1 MNDLPGN
8 QRFQGE
14 FDYTQLNPEN
24 RLLIQQHTQELKER
38 LQRTAQ
44 DIWEIGQKLAEVR
57 SRLKHG
63 QFDNWLKA
71 EFGWSRRTAYNFI
84 NVYETFN
91 ERAKFAHFNIATS
104 ALYLLASP
112 STPQDIKDQFIEV
125 AQTGQKVTHKD
136 IRKALERRNQPQ
148 SKPVFQEETQAETLE
163 IVAKPQVVSI
173 MPPVVEPATK
183 KLKDTPVSQ
192 QLSYWYLLGRK
203 HLLFYGNTRSPQFI
217 DRLPPSIPLALG
229 LTDGEWQ
236 HDWLLDKA
244 SAVLI
249 LQLAAVDVKLVQ
261 RLITMFS
268 QPGDSIIFPIL
279 PSGEII
285 AAVHNLQR
293 LVYTGDS
300 NTAALQQAI
309 AESGLNSERVNIL

>member
-1 MNDLPGN
+1 MNNLSGKKHP
-8 QRFQGE
+8 QSE
-14 FDYTQLNPEN
+14 FDYNQLNPEN

-57 SRLKHG
+57 ARLKHG
-63 QFDNWLKA
+63 QFDTWLKA

-84 NVYETFN
+84 NVFETFK
-91 ERAKFAHFNIATS
+91 ERAKFAHLDIATS

-112 STPQDIKDQFIEV
+112 SIPQDIKAQFIEV
-125 AQTGQKVTHKD
+125 AQAGQKVTHKD
-136 IRKALERRNQPQ
+136 IRKAIETRTKPQ
-148 SKPVFQEETQAETLE
+148 SQLVADPHEVAAE
-163 IVAKPQVVSI
+163 VVKPQIVSI
-173 MPPVVEPATK
+173 VPPTTAAKSEPRQNDPIAA
-183 KLKDTPVSQ
+183 PRQ
-192 QLSYWYLLGRK
+192 QSHWYLLARK
-203 HLLFYGNTRSPQFI
+203 HLLFYGDTSSQQFI
-217 DRLPPSIPLALG
+217 ERIPPSIPLGLG

-261 RLITMFS
+261 RLVVMFS
-268 QPGDSIIFPIL
+268 QPGESIIFPIL

-293 LVYTGDS
+293 FVYSGDRS
-300 NTAALQQAI
+300 SERLQQAI
-309 AESGLNSERVNIL
+309 AQSGLKAEKVNVL

>member
-1 MNDLPGN
+1 MNDLPRK
-8 QRFQGE
+8 QPFQGA
-14 FDYTQLNPEN
+14 FDYTQLHPEN

-38 LQRTAQ
+38 LQKTAQ

-57 SRLKHG
+57 SKLKHG

-84 NVYETFN
+84 NVYETFS

-112 STPQDIKDQFIEV
+112 SIPQDIKDQFIEV

-136 IRKALERRNQPQ
+136 IRKALDHRNKPQ
-148 SKPVFQEETQAETLE
+148 LNSVPQEETVK
-163 IVAKPQVVSI
+163 IVAQPQVVSI
-173 MPPVVEPATK
+173 MRPEVVPEAK
-183 KLKDTPVSQ
+183 KLKDATASRQ
-192 QLSYWYLLGRK
+192 QSYWYLLARK
-203 HLLFYGNTRSPQFI
+203 HLLFCGDTRSPQFVK
-217 DRLPPSIPLALG
+217 RLPPSIPLALG

-249 LQLAAVDVKLVQ
+249 LQLAAVDVQLVQ
-261 RLITMFS
+261 RLVMMFS
-268 QPGDSIIFPIL
+268 QPGESIVFPIL

-285 AAVHNLQR
+285 VAIHNLQR

-300 NTAALQQAI
+300 NNAAIQQVI
-309 AESGLNSERVNIL
+309 AESGLKAEKVNIL

>member
-1 MNDLPGN
+1 MNDLPER
-8 QRFQGE
+8 QRLQAA

-24 RLLIQQHTQELKER
+24 RLLIQQHTQALKEK

-44 DIWEIGQKLAEVR
+44 DIWEIGQKLSEVR
-57 SRLKHG
+57 ARLKHG
-63 QFDNWLKA
+63 QFDAWLKA

-112 STPQDIKDQFIEV
+112 STPQDIKEQFIEA

-136 IRKALERRNQPQ
+136 IRKALERRNHPQ
-148 SKPVFQEETQAETLE
+148 INSVPPAETAE
-163 IVAKPQVVSI
+163 IVVQPEAISVI
-173 MPPVVEPATK
+173 PPVPLEAK
-183 KLKDTPVSQ
+183 KPSDAARPSH
-192 QLSYWYLLGRK
+192 WYLLARK
-203 HLLFYGNTRSPQFI
+203 HLLFHGDTRSPQFI
-217 DRLPPSIPLALG
+217 KRLPPSIPLALG

-268 QPGDSIIFPIL
+268 QPGESIIFPIL

-293 LVYTGDS
+293 LIYTGDS
-300 NTAALQQAI
+300 NIAALQQAI
-309 AESGLNSERVNIL
+309 AESGLKAERVNIL